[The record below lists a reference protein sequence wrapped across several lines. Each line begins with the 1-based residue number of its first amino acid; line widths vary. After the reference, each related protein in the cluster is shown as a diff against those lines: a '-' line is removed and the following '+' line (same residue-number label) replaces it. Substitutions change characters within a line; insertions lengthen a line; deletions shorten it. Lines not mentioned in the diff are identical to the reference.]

1 MPEVAI
7 DSSNLIDHLQRDS
20 LVAIALLNGPIPLT
34 VFAGMDL
41 ARELVLFQT
50 LMLATPEHRRELA
63 KVVARLT
70 KGYPSEGVSSESLQ
84 SENARLRFDKNKG
97 IAYDHAI
104 ACKKLELCR
113 RIAYAKVAEKVVD
126 VAKSTENL
134 RELYY
139 HLMAL
144 HRRLS
149 VACYWRQERK
159 ILSLMEVLDRNNVK
173 TENFASLSKE
183 KADIFRQIADPCDQL
198 GKIEMQ
204 AFNVETGY
212 RRYVAQASDD
222 PDDPEGQTA
231 VELIKED
238 NYFLNIFIHSLVA
251 IMTDDTWYFTVNC
264 HLKEGGCTEEDERAL
279 K

>member
-104 ACKKLELCR
+104 ACICGYPAPSRGDLINHEDFDKPLKVTRIEWSIR
-113 RIAYAKVAEKVVD
+113 RGV
-126 VAKSTENL
+126 
-134 RELYY
+134 
-139 HLMAL
+139 
-144 HRRLS
+144 
-149 VACYWRQERK
+149 W
-159 ILSLMEVLDRNNVK
+159 
-173 TENFASLSKE
+173 ASS
-183 KADIFRQIADPCDQL
+183 
-198 GKIEMQ
+198 
-204 AFNVETGY
+204 
-212 RRYVAQASDD
+212 
-222 PDDPEGQTA
+222 
-231 VELIKED
+231 
-238 NYFLNIFIHSLVA
+238 
-251 IMTDDTWYFTVNC
+251 
-264 HLKEGGCTEEDERAL
+264 
-279 K
+279 